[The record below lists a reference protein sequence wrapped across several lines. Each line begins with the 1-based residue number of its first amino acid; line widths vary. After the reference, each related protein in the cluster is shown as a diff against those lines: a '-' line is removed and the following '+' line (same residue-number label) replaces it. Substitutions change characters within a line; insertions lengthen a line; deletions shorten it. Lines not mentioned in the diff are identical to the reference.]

1 MLFKV
6 FLTERRKNETS
17 HWFCCIKMKKM
28 MRDGNGNDAKSAR
41 TNKTIID
48 MIMIDGLIVLVRFLC
63 QCSMQMFNQKKKAP
77 VVLAVASSGGHWV
90 QLQRIAP
97 AFNGA
102 EVHYATT
109 DATAAEQVQQARV
122 HVYPDANQQTPI
134 RLMRCALRMAWIV
147 FRLRPQ
153 VVVST
158 GAAGGFLAI
167 WMARFFGARTMF
179 IDSIANAR
187 KLSISARMSLGVA
200 DMVLSQWRHVAQASG
215 ADYRGA
221 VI

>member
-1 MLFKV
+1 MFG
-6 FLTERRKNETS
+6 T
-17 HWFCCIKMKKM
+17 KK
-28 MRDGNGNDAKSAR
+28 R
-41 TNKTIID
+41 I
-48 MIMIDGLIVLVRFLC
+48 
-63 QCSMQMFNQKKKAP
+63 P
-77 VVLAVASSGGHWV
+77 VILAVSSGGGHWV
-90 QLQRIAP
+90 QMRRLAP

-109 DATAAEQVQQARV
+109 DASASDLIEKAQL
-122 HVYPDANQQTPI
+122 HIYPDANKDTPVRLALCVI
-134 RLMRCALRMAWIV
+134 RLAWIV

-167 WMARFFGARTMF
+167 RIARLIGARTMF

-187 KLSISARMSLGVA
+187 ELSISARLSMGVA
-200 DMVLSQWRHVAQASG
+200 DRVLSQWPGVAALTG
-215 ADYRGA
+215 AEYRGA